1 MAVFRGMMPV
11 IMELRSLHYFV
22 RVAELGSITRAA
34 AHLHLAQPALT
45 RHVQRLEE
53 ELGVALFTRAN
64 RGVRLTEAGEKLLD
78 SATRILRDIERT
90 GDEIRA
96 QDAHP
101 SGRIILGITPTL
113 SPALVPELFARMRQE
128 FPRVEL
134 KVMHAGMVRLEEFVI
149 DGRVDIALLS
159 ELSRSRLVLSTRLAQ
174 EEMVLVT
181 RPGTR
186 PPGIVTGEELS
197 RTPLVLGDGLRMAMD
212 ALLAGRGIELKVEI
226 ELNDHETIRLMV
238 QQSAA
243 SSILPYSSVA
253 RECARG
259 LIEAHRLTAD
269 GIFRTLALGAR
280 VSRGASLA
288 RDAVARTITELVAD
302 MERDGRLVLG
312 PPGRPASRRGRARVA
327 ASYAG
332 TGDDHS
338 QRRRA

>member
-1 MAVFRGMMPV
+1 
-11 IMELRSLHYFV
+11 MELRSLSYFV

-45 RHVQRLEE
+45 RHVQRLEG

-78 SATRILRDIERT
+78 SASRILRDVERT

-113 SPALVPELFARMRQE
+113 CPVLVPELFAHLRE
-128 FPRVEL
+128 DFPRVEL

-186 PPGIVTGEELS
+186 PGGIVTGTELNA
-197 RTPLVLGDGLRMAMD
+197 TPLVLGDGLGAAMH

-226 ELNDHETIRLMV
+226 EVNDHETIRLMV
-238 QQSAA
+238 QQGAA
-243 SSILPYSSVA
+243 AASILPYSSVA
-253 RECARG
+253 RECALG
-259 LIEAHRLTAD
+259 LVEAHRLTAD
-269 GIFRTLALGAR
+269 GIFRTLALGVR
-280 VSRGASLA
+280 VSRSASLA
-288 RDAVARTITELVAD
+288 RDAVARTITRLVASA
-302 MERDGRLVLG
+302 ERDGRLA
-312 PPGRPASRRGRARVA
+312 PTPAGRSAAR
-327 ASYAG
+327 
-332 TGDDHS
+332 
-338 QRRRA
+338 RRRATRDAADAIPGDLPANQPTLRRRA